1 MCGAPLECA
10 GKARHLGRPNCSI
23 IGRILEDPAVSCL
36 AFPDPPNYQYLASPL
51 LSMAR
56 LLLCHTTAMF
66 VEEGMTRI
74 MWKRLRVFAGMAVLA
89 FGMMV
94 SEASAQ
100 IRLPD
105 LGQVRLPDLGRVGD
119 AMNVQLKVEE
129 ITLESINFRDQT
141 ANLNVGFNVANGLI
155 PVRLKDFDYRL
166 RLGDQDLIEG
176 SHNGTLKVGGRQ
188 ASRVNLPVTVHL
200 RSIPGVVWSAFTNR
214 GRLRYDLDSAFTLP
228 LFVTEKRFDQN
239 FSGEVPLRSL
249 VDAAS
254 ILRARGMGG
263 NRSTA
268 GSILNRLP
276 W

>member
-1 MCGAPLECA
+1 MTRTT
-10 GKARHLGRPNCSI
+10 GK
-23 IGRILEDPAVSCL
+23 
-36 AFPDPPNYQYLASPL
+36 
-51 LSMAR
+51 R
-56 LLLCHTTAMF
+56 LLVL
-66 VEEGMTRI
+66 GG
-74 MWKRLRVFAGMAVLA
+74 LAVLM
-89 FGMMV
+89 FGIIV

-105 LGQVRLPDLGRVGD
+105 LGQVRLPEIGRVGD

-228 LFVTEKRFDQN
+228 LFVTEKRFDQS
-239 FSGEVPLRSL
+239 FSGEVPLRSV

-254 ILRARGMGG
+254 ILRARGLGNGG
-263 NRSTA
+263 SATRSTSGRIWDA
-268 GSILNRLP
+268 LP